1 MTQTSLKH
9 LHTFEEY
16 LTYDDGTENRY
27 ELVDGELLLMPP
39 ATDQHEAIITF
50 LLIQLYL
57 EIQRLGLNWQ
67 VRPSGTG
74 VRTET
79 RTSRL
84 PDLTVMTSEQRR
96 SMQGKSAILQSPPLL
111 AVEVV
116 SPKSVKQDYK
126 QKKAEYQA
134 KEIPEYWII
143 DPLTNKVSVL
153 LLVDN
158 SYQTTEF
165 TATER
170 IISLAFPE
178 LELTAQQVLQA

>member
-9 LHTFEEY
+9 LYTFEEY

-27 ELVDGELLLMPP
+27 ELVDGELSLMPP
-39 ATDQHEAIITF
+39 PTGKHEAIITF

-57 EIQRLGLNWQ
+57 EIQHLGLDWQ

-74 VRTET
+74 VRTAT

-84 PDLTVMTSEQRR
+84 PDLCVMTAQQRQEIEN
-96 SMQGKSAILQSPPLL
+96 SSAVLQSPPIL

-116 SPKSVKQDYK
+116 SPMSVKQDYK

-134 KEIPEYWII
+134 KKIPEYWIV
-143 DPLTNKVSVL
+143 DPLTNKISVL

-178 LELTAQQVLQA
+178 LELTTQQVLQA